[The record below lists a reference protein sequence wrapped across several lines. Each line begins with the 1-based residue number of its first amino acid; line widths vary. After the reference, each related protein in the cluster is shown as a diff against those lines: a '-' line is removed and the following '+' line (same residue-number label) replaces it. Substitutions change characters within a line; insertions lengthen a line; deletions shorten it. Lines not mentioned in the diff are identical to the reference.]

1 MANMRTSTDDCRLVV
16 GSSGRTWLRPNRCVR
31 VIGARCITRPGDHL
45 ATVDQPIPTPAAD
58 TTMSSSISML
68 MPVRHVVRRHGQ
80 PLPALSDNTEAI
92 PRSIRELV
100 CVVQVEPY
108 ELAGEFLG
116 ALAVSAQALQPV
128 GVSTVIRHR
137 RRSSLIRCCGST
149 DPRLGSVPGDRGRA
163 RGSGRSSSRHLVLF
177 PRCSRGVPPD
187 GWDSESRLV
196 RTDDAT
202 NGEQRCSGEGERVR
216 QLVRGR

>member
-1 MANMRTSTDDCRLVV
+1 MASMRTSTDDCGLVV
-16 GSSGRTWLRPNRCVR
+16 GSLRTDVAEAESMRPRDGRAMHHQAGRSPGNR
-31 VIGARCITRPGDHL
+31 GS
-45 ATVDQPIPTPAAD
+45 AD
-58 TTMSSSISML
+58 TDTGRRHNDVVL
-68 MPVRHVVRRHGQ
+68 NLDVDAVRHVVRRHGQ

-92 PRSIRELV
+92 PRSIREMV

-149 DPRLGSVPGDRGRA
+149 DPRLRSVPGDRGRA
-163 RGSGRSSSRHLVLF
+163 RGSGWSSSRHLVLF

-187 GWDSESRLV
+187 GWDSE
-196 RTDDAT
+196 
-202 NGEQRCSGEGERVR
+202 
-216 QLVRGR
+216 